1 MIDPAYPSDWRELQA
16 GVCRLFREIGL
27 NSVIEKTLTT
37 PRGVVEVDVYAV
49 DEASVDKIQYIVECK
64 NWHEAI
70 PKTVVHAF
78 TTVMHETGA
87 NLGFIVSQKGLQSGA
102 VAYTENTNIIGLTY
116 LELQQRYMPV
126 WWERY
131 FCPHLGDAADVLMDY
146 VEPFNI
152 TRSKKLDAMSDEDVD
167 RWRKLVAK
175 YGEFGSTLSFFNM
188 GRYQNLRE
196 NPKSMGTLLDVPSSV
211 EEFRSRLLRVIC
223 RHHEFTSETFR
234 ELLEELR
241 RVLAAAVQE
250 FLDLF
255 REDIFRDRREPVAVA
270 NGQGGA

>member
-1 MIDPAYPSDWRELQA
+1 MIDDPYPSDWKELQV
-16 GVCRLFREIGL
+16 GVCRLFNEIGL
-27 NSVIEKTLTT
+27 TAVVERKLET
-37 PRGVVEVDVYAV
+37 PRGTVEVDVYAV
-49 DEASVDKIQYIVECK
+49 DEASLDKIRYIVECK
-64 NWHEAI
+64 NWQGAI
-70 PKTVVHAF
+70 PKTVVHSF
-78 TTVMHETGA
+78 TTVMRETGA

-102 VAYTENTNIIGLTY
+102 AAYTDNTNIVGLTY

-152 TRSKKLDAMSDEDVD
+152 TRSEKLNTMTDEDVD
-167 RWRKLVAK
+167 RWRDLVAE
-175 YGEFGSTLSFFNM
+175 YGEFGATLSFFNM

-196 NPKSMGTLLDVPSSV
+196 NPNSMGSLLDVPASV

-223 RHHEFTSETFR
+223 RHHEFKSETFR
-234 ELLEELR
+234 ELLDELR
-241 RVLAAAVQE
+241 NVLAAAVQE

-255 REDIFRDRREPVAVA
+255 GEDIFHDRRTPISVNDSQKSA
-270 NGQGGA
+270 